1 MNDAISTQ
9 AGSGTGAANRLFH
22 ATRTLFAL
30 IGITAVALMALPT
43 PLDTVQRQLAI
54 AIPADS
60 VGANFSAGTIQAKDA
75 AEVRATREQRAV
87 AEFLA
92 KRYRVAE
99 QAVAGFV
106 TAAYRAGSE
115 HRVDP
120 LLILAVIAVESRF
133 NPVAESVFGAKGLM
147 QVIPK
152 FHVDKVASLGGQD
165 ALLEPN
171 ANIQVGAQILRQYLR
186 QFGET
191 VTALQMYAGAFDDA
205 NSAYASKVLAERA
218 RIEQMLLRARRPA

>member
-1 MNDAISTQ
+1 MNDAIGTQ
-9 AGSGTGAANRLFH
+9 AVSGNGAANRLFD

-30 IGITAVALMALPT
+30 IGITAVTLIALPT
-43 PLDTVQRQLAI
+43 SLDTVQRQI
-54 AIPADS
+54 AVGIPADA
-60 VGANFSAGTIQAKDA
+60 VGANFSAGTIQATDG

-99 QAVAGFV
+99 EAVAGFV
-106 TAAYRAGSE
+106 TAAYRAGGE

-152 FHVDKVASLGGQD
+152 FHVDKVASLGGRD

-191 VTALQMYAGAFDDA
+191 ATALQMYAGAFDDA

-218 RIEQMLLRARRPA
+218 RIEQMLLRARRAA

>member
-1 MNDAISTQ
+1 MNDAISP
-9 AGSGTGAANRLFH
+9 AGSSAGTMNRLFH

-30 IGITAVALMALPT
+30 IGMTAVTLVALPT
-43 PLDTVQRQLAI
+43 PLDTVQRQI
-54 AIPADS
+54 ASVISTDS
-60 VGANFSAGTIQAKDA
+60 AGANYSAGTIQARDESEA
-75 AEVRATREQRAV
+75 RAGREQRAV

-99 QAVAGFV
+99 EAVAGIV
-106 TAAYRAGSE
+106 TAAYRAGGE

-133 NPVAESVFGAKGLM
+133 NPVAESVFGARGLM

-165 ALLEPN
+165 ALLEPS

-186 QFGET
+186 RFGET
-191 VTALQMYAGAFDDA
+191 ETALQMYAGAFDDA

-218 RIEQMLLRARRPA
+218 RIEQTLLRARRAA